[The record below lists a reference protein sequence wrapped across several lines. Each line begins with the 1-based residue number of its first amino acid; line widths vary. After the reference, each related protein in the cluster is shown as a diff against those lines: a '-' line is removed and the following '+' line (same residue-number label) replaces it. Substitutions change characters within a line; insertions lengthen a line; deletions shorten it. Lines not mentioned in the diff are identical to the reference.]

1 MLGAVFY
8 AAHLSTSIKVPEHK
22 IKDITPYGVTA
33 TIKLARP
40 ADALEASDK
49 EDSVAGNQDGKGDD
63 DDDDDDDDIDEQ
75 AEDEVKLHT
84 SFTITVTITSISLHC
99 VI

>member
-1 MLGAVFY
+1 LGAVFY

-33 TIKLARP
+33 TIKLTRP

-49 EDSVAGNQDGKGDD
+49 EDPAAGNQEGKGDD
-63 DDDDDDDDIDEQ
+63 DDDDDDDIDEE
-75 AEDEVKLHT
+75 AEDEVKLAH
-84 SFTITVTITSISLHC
+84 FLHHHPHRHQLRLTL
-99 VI
+99 